1 MSSLWGPFLHSS
13 WSQRLLFSLHLR
25 AKTFQERRT
34 IYFRRLTALF
44 RALRRSQN
52 FDQLR
57 WSINTMPS
65 KQGAEEVYCWP
76 RLTPSQP
83 PLKLSLHMLFQDL
96 VLIIVT
102 KNILTWFIENKL
114 QLLVNP
120 NSMMAKALSKL
131 STRSFPCRE
140 QGLEFDIL
148 KATAR

>member
-44 RALRRSQN
+44 RALRRSQY

-57 WSINTMPS
+57 WSINTMLS
-65 KQGAEEVYCWP
+65 KQGAEEVHC
-76 RLTPSQP
+76 RP

-102 KNILTWFIENKL
+102 KNILTWYIENKL

-131 STRSFPCRE
+131 STKSFPCRE